1 MKRIHLI
8 TSIRALSLLLAL
20 LLVPLTF
27 CACDDDD
34 NSGSSEMS
42 ISAIYLEDATSSVPD
57 RPVEF
62 ARLGQ
67 LIRIQGSGFSGLK
80 RVYINGYN
88 CYFNPVYVSNTSILV
103 SVSKDVPT
111 TEAAEEVRNT
121 IQLVK
126 DGTQLTYPFTIRAS
140 APSITSISNT
150 LPKAG
155 ESIIVYGAGLQEV
168 SKVTFP
174 GGVTVEGTDKIF
186 SDEDGKFFQLTVPEG
201 ITGSGSLFVECANGG
216 AYSNTGFNYTKGIIL
231 DFDTEGQQ
239 GSWGSN
245 ASMIFPEDLVDDP
258 LNSGRG
264 KCVMLPAAK
273 QKPVAAGKTR
283 TAEVWTAGNDVDDW
297 TPGTRGID
305 AETNVAE
312 CGIQFDMYV
321 PESNPWCNSG
331 FLKVCL
337 VNGVNGGE
345 WSTSDNK
352 DCYNYVPWV
361 VDGKAVPF
369 STAGWQTVTV
379 PFSKFYICSTSDE
392 LAKLTYQ
399 FVLDRRA
406 KASYCNFGFYFENAD
421 FTLMNLTGNS
431 SDESTVFVSQA
442 SQAEIYIDNVR
453 IVPLNT
459 PAYSD
464 FPDEAEG
471 KNINKQ

>member
-8 TSIRALSLLLAL
+8 TSIKALSLLLAL

-34 NSGSSEMS
+34 NSDSAEMS

-121 IQLVK
+121 IQLLK

-155 ESIIVYGAGLQEV
+155 ESIIVYGTGLQEV

-186 SDEDGKFFQLTVPEG
+186 SDEDGKFSSSPYPRASPEAARCLWNAPTEVP
-201 ITGSGSLFVECANGG
+201 TPTPDS
-216 AYSNTGFNYTKGIIL
+216 TTPR
-231 DFDTEGQQ
+231 
-239 GSWGSN
+239 
-245 ASMIFPEDLVDDP
+245 AS
-258 LNSGRG
+258 S
-264 KCVMLPAAK
+264 
-273 QKPVAAGKTR
+273 
-283 TAEVWTAGNDVDDW
+283 
-297 TPGTRGID
+297 
-305 AETNVAE
+305 
-312 CGIQFDMYV
+312 
-321 PESNPWCNSG
+321 
-331 FLKVCL
+331 
-337 VNGVNGGE
+337 
-345 WSTSDNK
+345 STSTQK
-352 DCYNYVPWV
+352 DS
-361 VDGKAVPF
+361 KAPG
-369 STAGWQTVTV
+369 A
-379 PFSKFYICSTSDE
+379 
-392 LAKLTYQ
+392 A
-399 FVLDRRA
+399 
-406 KASYCNFGFYFENAD
+406 
-421 FTLMNLTGNS
+421 
-431 SDESTVFVSQA
+431 
-442 SQAEIYIDNVR
+442 
-453 IVPLNT
+453 T
-459 PAYSD
+459 PA
-464 FPDEAEG
+464 
-471 KNINKQ
+471 